1 MTPNEFLKGAK
12 TYLRMPDGVTVYD
25 EEVLGLIESALASL
39 AVAGITGQKRAL
51 VSAYVNT
58 YVRLGM
64 LQDAAPTFR
73 QSETERLRQIINQL
87 TYGGA

>member
-1 MTPNEFLKGAK
+1 MTPNEFLTDTKK
-12 TYLRMPDGVTVYD
+12 YLRMPDGVTVYD

-39 AVAGITGQKRAL
+39 AVAGITGEKRAL
-51 VSAYVNT
+51 VSAYVHT

-64 LQDAAPTFR
+64 LHDAAPTFR

>member
-1 MTPNEFLKGAK
+1 MTPNEFLTDTKK
-12 TYLRMPDGVTVYD
+12 YLRMPDGVTVYD

-39 AVAGITGQKRAL
+39 AVADITGQKRAL
-51 VSAYVNT
+51 VSAYVNA

-64 LQDAAPTFR
+64 LHDAAPTFR

>member
-1 MTPNEFLKGAK
+1 MTPNEFLQDAK
-12 TYLRMPDGVTVYD
+12 KYLRMPDGVTVYD
-25 EEVLGLIESALASL
+25 EEVLGLIESALSSL
-39 AVAGITGQKRAL
+39 AVAGITGAKRPL

-64 LQDAAPTFR
+64 LHDAAPTFR

>member
-1 MTPNEFLKGAK
+1 MTPSEFLKDAK
-12 TYLRMPDGVTVYD
+12 KYLRMPDGVTVYD

-39 AVAGITGQKRAL
+39 TVAGITGDKRPL
-51 VSAYVNT
+51 VSAYVNA

-64 LQDAAPTFR
+64 LHDAAPTFR

>member
-1 MTPNEFLKGAK
+1 MTPSEFLKDAK
-12 TYLRMPDGVTVYD
+12 KYLRMPDGVAVYD

-39 AVAGITGQKRAL
+39 TVAGITGDKRAL

-64 LQDAAPTFR
+64 LHDAAPTFR

>member
-39 AVAGITGQKRAL
+39 SVAGITGQKK
-51 VSAYVNT
+51 ST
-58 YVRLGM
+58 C
-64 LQDAAPTFR
+64 
-73 QSETERLRQIINQL
+73 ERIR
-87 TYGGA
+87 